1 MFIRFVGRDP
11 DVAER
16 TIECRDY
23 DVRLSRSCRKKVIR
37 ILDKEDSP
45 EFVLEEGNGEYN
57 RAYLMNDDGHTIE
70 TILAPS
76 LEAYQSATAV
86 ESEGGAT

>member
-1 MFIRFVGRDP
+1 MFIRFVGSDP

-16 TIECRDY
+16 TIQCRDY
-23 DVRLSRSCRKKVIR
+23 DVRVSKSCRQKVIR
-37 ILDKEDSP
+37 ILDREDVP
-45 EFVLEEGNGEYN
+45 EFALEEGNGEYS

-76 LEAYQSATAV
+76 LQAFQQQQD
-86 ESEGGAT
+86 GGAE

>member
-1 MFIRFVGRDP
+1 MFIRFVGNDS

-16 TIECRDY
+16 TIQTRDY
-23 DVRLSRSCRKKVIR
+23 DVRLSKSCRQKVIR
-37 ILDKEDSP
+37 ILDSENSP
-45 EFVLEEGNGEYN
+45 DFVLEEEEGEYN

-76 LEAYQSATAV
+76 LAAFADSASIDEGVEA
-86 ESEGGAT
+86 

>member
-1 MFIRFVGRDP
+1 MFIRFVGNDP

-16 TIECRDY
+16 TIQCRDY
-23 DVRLSRSCRKKVIR
+23 DVQLSKSCRQKVIR
-37 ILDKEDSP
+37 ILDRDDNLEFALEDR
-45 EFVLEEGNGEYN
+45 NGEYS

-76 LEAYQSATAV
+76 SEAFQGARV
-86 ESEGGAT
+86 REEGEAS